1 MFYVVSSPKHKH
13 DSQKASSRMV
23 KQILYIHPS
32 ANVYRVAR
40 NCWVDF
46 ESCVFPP
53 PFIPPSLFWLT
64 QFTKVIHTIWTTIAF
79 LRPRFSLRP
88 DHQRKTGQ
96 RCLWPLCRGEVV
108 RRKGSRTYI
117 AWYGTDDVIFP
128 LNRHIRNAI
137 GCLICL

>member
-23 KQILYIHPS
+23 KQILYIQKRLPS
-32 ANVYRVAR
+32 CQKLLGWLWKLCIPTSIYSSQPVLADPIHQSHTHNMNH
-40 NCWVDF
+40 NCV
-46 ESCVFPP
+46 
-53 PFIPPSLFWLT
+53 
-64 QFTKVIHTIWTTIAF
+64 